1 MWERVEYGIDRRL
14 CVGGLC
20 RNKKTRRGTPTP
32 PASPANSPQMPLFNR
47 LSVSL
52 LAMYMVALLTADSTG
67 LSSTTLSGLG
77 RAAPA
82 ATRTA
87 RGARGTRDARGA
99 RGTRDARV
107 GSDVRRRVA
116 MVFIEGEEGRRRTKR
131 NRKKWGERHGLASVE
146 SGA

>member
-1 MWERVEYGIDRRL
+1 M
-14 CVGGLC
+14 
-20 RNKKTRRGTPTP
+20 
-32 PASPANSPQMPLFNR
+32 
-47 LSVSL
+47 SL

-87 RGARGTRDARGA
+87 RGARGTRDAR
-99 RGTRDARV
+99 V

-131 NRKKWGERHGLASVE
+131 NRKKWGD
-146 SGA
+146 